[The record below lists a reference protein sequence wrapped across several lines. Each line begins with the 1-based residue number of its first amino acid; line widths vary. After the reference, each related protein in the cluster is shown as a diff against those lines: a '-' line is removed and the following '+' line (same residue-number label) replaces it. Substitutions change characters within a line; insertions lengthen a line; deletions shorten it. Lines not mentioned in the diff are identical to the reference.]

1 MWIIAFLAVLA
12 LVLDL
17 IVHVAALMGFNPQD
31 WIGPQWVFW
40 VVFGGW
46 SISMVLIASIVEA
59 RPKRRA
65 QMRGVIPADNE
76 SSVWLP
82 EDIYPPRFRL
92 FARVVMIYAIISL
105 IFWGLLRVHA
115 GDPVTQ
121 GTGLYGL
128 DPGHGRAVHQIS
140 REQYDRYRRYGMLAL
155 SGLFLG
161 VYLQIASDMIC
172 RAKGIESGTNSVS
185 ERPRSGWYVF
195 VIWRWPKN

>member
-1 MWIIAFLAVLA
+1 
-12 LVLDL
+12 
-17 IVHVAALMGFNPQD
+17 
-31 WIGPQWVFW
+31 
-40 VVFGGW
+40 
-46 SISMVLIASIVEA
+46 
-59 RPKRRA
+59 
-65 QMRGVIPADNE
+65 
-76 SSVWLP
+76 
-82 EDIYPPRFRL
+82 
-92 FARVVMIYAIISL
+92 MIYAIISL

-128 DPGHGRAVHQIS
+128 DPGHGRAVHQTS